1 MRRKTRRIFL
11 AELKRREKYLVIS
24 YSPWRE
30 YVNGVS
36 DLNRCYVNR
45 IDYYLTSRE
54 AK

>member
-1 MRRKTRRIFL
+1 MRRKTRIIFL
-11 AELKRREKYLVIS
+11 AELKRKKYLVIS
-24 YSPWRE
+24 YSQWRE
-30 YVNGVS
+30 YENGVS